1 MAKPVTLNSCGGL
14 EQFLQLSQAQKWK
27 KYHNNRTCFEAY
39 CELKNN
45 LVPIQKDVNIGAM
58 KEEIDGLI
66 ASYSKE
72 AEEIFKSN
80 EDVENKIQELLTK
93 HQVIFLNDHG
103 PGHIEKVIERANEI
117 LISFVREP
125 LSEFEAFILL
135 CAIQIHDI
143 GNILGRAG
151 HEKKLKNIFD
161 DNCQNIILDS
171 PERRVIKS
179 IAMAHGGE
187 LNGSKNT
194 ISNLSVTEMIFD
206 NPVRTRLL
214 AAVLRFADELADDST
229 RASRVAQDLGIIGE
243 SSLIFHAY
251 SRSLHTVKIVNDEMN
266 NDFKINLIYELQDK
280 DFKNKYKFDK
290 FEKYLLD
297 EIYDRTIK
305 MERER
310 RYCMKF
316 IHQYINIGRIEVK
329 INIYDEE
336 TNLKIDSITY
346 TLEDISYPNEPKV
359 GSIINIAS
367 VPTGDEVQKKI
378 LGRQIA

>member
-1 MAKPVTLNSCGGL
+1 MAKTITLKKCGGL
-14 EQFLQLSQAQKWK
+14 EQFLELSQTQKWK
-27 KYHNNRTCFEAY
+27 RYHNNRTCFDAY
-39 CELKNN
+39 CELKKN
-45 LVPIQKDVNIGAM
+45 LMPVQNDVGIGAM

-66 ASYSKE
+66 ASYSNEVE
-72 AEEIFKSN
+72 AIFKSKEN
-80 EDVENKIQELLTK
+80 VEYRIQELLSK

-103 PGHIEKVIERANEI
+103 SGHIEKVIERANEI
-117 LISFVREP
+117 LSYFVREP
-125 LSEFEAFILL
+125 LSEFEVFILL

-143 GNILGRAG
+143 GNILGRFG
-151 HEKKLKNIFD
+151 HEKKLKDIFEQ
-161 DNCQNIILDS
+161 NCQNIIIDT

-187 LNGSKNT
+187 LNGNKNT

-206 NPVRTRLL
+206 SPVRTRLL

-229 RASRVAQDLGIIGE
+229 RANRVAQDLGIIGDD
-243 SSLIFHAY
+243 SLIFHAY
-251 SRSLHTVKIVNDEMN
+251 SRSLHTVKIVNDAMN
-266 NDFKINLIYELQDK
+266 NDYKVNLIYELQDK
-280 DFKNKYKFDK
+280 DFKNKYKFGE
-290 FEKYLLD
+290 FEKFLLD

-336 TNLKIDSITY
+336 TSLIIDSITY
-346 TLEDISYPNEPKV
+346 TLEDTSYPYEPKV
-359 GSIINIAS
+359 GSINSIAS

-378 LGRQIA
+378 IGRQIA